1 MPLSLF
7 DSCTTI
13 VSRFMISPA
22 VNYHQDFVCP
32 FVGVRGRVRLLI
44 IVTEKVLFSTQ
55 IFSLK
60 NVTKDFAI
68 STGTFDVSDIF
79 FSTILLLLSIF
90 FFWSPTISIVTLTS
104 RTATTTATVRGHYQQ
119 LAVCIS
125 RTAIVYL
132 PLPSIIQRVLCIC
145 SVVDFFL
152 FFFFAGRCAADGTFS
167 QSGPFIRPSKNTF
180 TSSEPLIND
189 VVK

>member
-68 STGTFDVSDIF
+68 STGTFDVSDIYF
-79 FSTILLLLSIF
+79 FSPSCYYYQSSFFGHQLFLSLP
-90 FFWSPTISIVTLTS
+90 WPHGRLRQPRPCAATISNSLCVYRERPSSTFRYLPSYRESCVFAQSLTFS
-104 RTATTTATVRGHYQQ
+104 YFSFS
-119 LAVCIS
+119 LAVALLMVHSLSPVRSFARPKIPS
-125 RTAIVYL
+125 RQASHWLTTL
-132 PLPSIIQRVLCIC
+132 
-145 SVVDFFL
+145 
-152 FFFFAGRCAADGTFS
+152 
-167 QSGPFIRPSKNTF
+167 
-180 TSSEPLIND
+180 
-189 VVK
+189 